1 MIKTNI
7 SAVILAAGSGSR
19 LGGQNKA
26 LLTIGGKT
34 FLQQA
39 INLFDGEVDEIIVTY
54 SNEDDFENSGIET
67 KVKFVKGGETR
78 QESFANAL
86 KLVKGKTVVVHEVA
100 RPLVTKPLLKKV
112 IQASR
117 TNLAVCLARKIK
129 ARDSLAYIDGGYVGN
144 SVHRDNLISLQTPQ
158 SYDVKMLL
166 AVFQQAKVESW
177 FEQSLVHL
185 VKRANIDVY
194 TVINSNEN
202 IKATYPEDIKLINE
216 IWQLNEQS

>member
-19 LGGQNKA
+19 LGGENKA
-26 LLTIGGKT
+26 LLTIGDKT

-54 SNEDDFENSGIET
+54 LDDYEPQNLVVET

-86 KLVKGKTVVVHEVA
+86 SLVKGKTVVVHEVA
-100 RPLVTKPLLKKV
+100 RPLVTKTLLKKI
-112 IQASR
+112 IQASKS
-117 TNLAVCLARKIK
+117 NLAVCLAGKIK
-129 ARDSLAYIDGGYVGN
+129 ARDSLAYVDGGYIGN
-144 SVHRDNLISLQTPQ
+144 SINRDNLFCIQTPQ

-166 AVFQQAKVESW
+166 AVFQQAKSESW
-177 FEQSLVHL
+177 FEQSLVPL

-194 TVINSNEN
+194 TVINNREN
-202 IKATYPEDIKLINE
+202 IKATYPEDIKLINK
-216 IWQLNEQS
+216 IWLQNEQD

>member
-7 SAVILAAGSGSR
+7 SAVILAAGNGNR
-19 LGGQNKA
+19 LGGANKA
-26 LLTIGGKT
+26 LLTIGDKT

-54 SNEDDFENSGIET
+54 LDDHEPQYLGVET

-86 KLVKGKTVVVHEVA
+86 RLVKGETVVVHDVA
-100 RPLVTKPLLKKV
+100 RPLVTKTLLKKI
-112 IQASR
+112 IQASKS
-117 TNLAVCLARKIK
+117 NLAVCLAGKIK
-129 ARDSLAYIDGGYVGN
+129 ARDSLAYVDGGYIGN
-144 SVHRDNLISLQTPQ
+144 SINRENLFSIQTPQ

-166 AVFQQAKVESW
+166 AVFQQAKSESW
-177 FEQSLVHL
+177 FEQSLVPL

-194 TVINSNEN
+194 TVINNSEN
-202 IKATYPEDIKLINE
+202 IKATYPEDIKLINK
-216 IWQLNEQS
+216 IWLQNEQY

>member
-1 MIKTNI
+1 MFKTNI

-39 INLFDGEVDEIIVTY
+39 VDLFNGEVDEIIVTC
-54 SNEDDFENSGIET
+54 SDENEFKNLAIET

-86 KLVKGKTVVVHEVA
+86 KLVKGKTVIVHEVA
-100 RPLVTKPLLKKV
+100 RPLVTKPLLRKV
-112 IQASR
+112 IHAGR

-129 ARDSLAYIDGGYVGN
+129 ARDSLAYVDGGYVGN
-144 SVHRDNLISLQTPQ
+144 SVNRDNLVSLQTPQ
-158 SYDVKMLL
+158 SYDVKMLS
-166 AVFQQAKVESW
+166 AVLKQAKLESW
-177 FEQSLVHL
+177 FEQSLVPL

-194 TVINSNEN
+194 TILSSSEN
-202 IKATYPEDIKLINE
+202 IKATYPEDIERINK
-216 IWQLNEQS
+216 IWRLNEQG